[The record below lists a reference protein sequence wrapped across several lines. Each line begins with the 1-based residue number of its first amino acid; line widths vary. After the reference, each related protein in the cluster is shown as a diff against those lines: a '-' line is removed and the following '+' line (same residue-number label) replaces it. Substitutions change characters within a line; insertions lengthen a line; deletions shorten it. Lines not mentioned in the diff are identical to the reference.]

1 MELEQEQKYVQELK
15 YKINNIFT
23 NEIEKNNI
31 ICKEE
36 LNLPAYNGGKK

>member
-31 ICKEE
+31 
-36 LNLPAYNGGKK
+36 